1 MKFAIMLNPI
11 EDGGLEAAAFT
22 VENGEL
28 KSAPV
33 DEGFTD
39 RFLRITLKAPG
50 KPLLVFDSG
59 KHLFLEEL
67 WSVLRPDK
75 TWNGV
80 PGGDAIENWSR
91 VLQELWQEARQ
102 LGLTVLHDAIPLLPP
117 EDPLGDFLDA
127 ATEGLIL
134 EVVPDK
140 RDDRDIEPGGEPVYE
155 FSRDQVLDI
164 LGPTGLLSR
173 NMESYCYRP
182 AQEEMA
188 AEVCAA
194 LERDE
199 FLLAE
204 AGTGVG
210 KTLAYLVPS
219 IYWALAHQERWSY
232 QREPKLCS
240 TSWRRKICPYWP
252 TCCRFP

>member
-1 MKFAIMLNPI
+1 MNTYDCTVNAGERISLKFAIMLNPI

-91 VLQELWQEARQ
+91 VLQELWQEAKGKLDR
-102 LGLTVLHDAIPLLPP
+102 AI
-117 EDPLGDFLDA
+117 
-127 ATEGLIL
+127 
-134 EVVPDK
+134 
-140 RDDRDIEPGGEPVYE
+140 
-155 FSRDQVLDI
+155 
-164 LGPTGLLSR
+164 
-173 NMESYCYRP
+173 N
-182 AQEEMA
+182 
-188 AEVCAA
+188 
-194 LERDE
+194 
-199 FLLAE
+199 LAF
-204 AGTGVG
+204 
-210 KTLAYLVPS
+210 K
-219 IYWALAHQERWSY
+219 
-232 QREPKLCS
+232 
-240 TSWRRKICPYWP
+240 
-252 TCCRFP
+252 